1 MLGPQVTHKRHL
13 AGSTRIKSSSPTI
26 KGRPFP
32 VCLLLS
38 LAQVRPVT
46 IASAIPASPSRRVSH
61 AAFSYSG
68 RYCAITFQS
77 TKVSPLP
84 YRVTNK
90 FGYKKSRGFSKSSR
104 TRRCDSTHRR
114 DKARHRPWPVTA
126 HGYIGFAPTF
136 SAKKSR
142 RICEGCTNAADIQ
155 KGRCPCG
162 QRP

>member
-1 MLGPQVTHKRHL
+1 MLGPQITLKRHL
-13 AGSTRIKSSSPTI
+13 AGSTRTKSSSPTI

-77 TKVSPLP
+77 TKVSPSLSGYEQIWLQKKPGLFKKLP
-84 YRVTNK
+84 
-90 FGYKKSRGFSKSSR
+90 
-104 TRRCDSTHRR
+104 
-114 DKARHRPWPVTA
+114 DKAVRFNTQTRQ
-126 HGYIGFAPTF
+126 GAP
-136 SAKKSR
+136 
-142 RICEGCTNAADIQ
+142 
-155 KGRCPCG
+155 
-162 QRP
+162 

>member
-1 MLGPQVTHKRHL
+1 MLGPQIPHKRHL

-77 TKVSPLP
+77 TKVSPSLS
-84 YRVTNK
+84 
-90 FGYKKSRGFSKSSR
+90 GHEQIWAQKKSGLSARKFPDRVKGSAHKSAGVPRRPCPVVVHSTTTHVTHGGFPFAFYFSLFVQ
-104 TRRCDSTHRR
+104 TR
-114 DKARHRPWPVTA
+114 
-126 HGYIGFAPTF
+126 
-136 SAKKSR
+136 
-142 RICEGCTNAADIQ
+142 
-155 KGRCPCG
+155 
-162 QRP
+162 

>member
-126 HGYIGFAPTF
+126 HTTTAHVTHGGFPFLALVCFVQTRWQYNMP
-136 SAKKSR
+136 
-142 RICEGCTNAADIQ
+142 IYPVCN
-155 KGRCPCG
+155 
-162 QRP
+162 

>member
-77 TKVSPLP
+77 TKVSPSLS
-84 YRVTNK
+84 
-90 FGYKKSRGFSKSSR
+90 GYKQIWLQKSRGFSKSSR